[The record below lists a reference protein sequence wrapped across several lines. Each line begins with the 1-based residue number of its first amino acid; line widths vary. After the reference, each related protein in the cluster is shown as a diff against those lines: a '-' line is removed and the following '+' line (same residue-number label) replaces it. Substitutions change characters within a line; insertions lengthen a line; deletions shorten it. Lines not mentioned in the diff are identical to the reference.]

1 MRLALL
7 ALLLVTAAWLP
18 VPADASHSQDTL
30 PALAGEP
37 STDDGL
43 AWLADRVLEEGCA
56 RPAYGDGCSIA
67 NTKWFA
73 VTAAHA
79 GLDPATWPSHDRSVL
94 GYLQAHLDELWDS
107 SAQGCDCPRQKVL
120 SLAKSILAFR
130 AAGQDPSQLTG
141 PDGSQRDLVDDL
153 LAYFDGGQFGKA
165 EAVND
170 DIWAVIALNSHG
182 YTGHEVADALDRIA
196 AAQRPNGGV
205 PHSVTSASASTDN
218 TAAAVMAAAPH
229 DRGMF
234 LDNARSY
241 LVDAQIQGS
250 DGKACWPNQPS
261 LTNPSAS
268 PESTSWALQAV
279 VALGED
285 PLAWSVDGRSP
296 IACLLA
302 FQNDDGGF
310 GPSASNTLA
319 TYQAVTA
326 LAWAPYGSLQSP
338 TETLQVSQSTEE
350 GKETTTSLPTGFLRI
365 DDRAKESVTWTPQD
379 PGTRTFHGVTWDP
392 HPRPAVVQVTIQ
404 AASEDPPE
412 DDEAD
417 TDEEQGTGDPSSDP
431 PTADLSPPATAE
443 RNVTTEITVQAEP
456 ADTQVVAYR
465 LDWGDKTQTGWSDQ
479 PTFQHSYQDLGKHT
493 LQAWAKDADGDVSQ
507 AATAQLEVVDAAP
520 RLTVDGAEVIH
531 RHDPLDLT
539 AQATDPDGPTPEV
552 TWSWLGGQAN
562 GTDVTLSLTQ
572 PGTASIA
579 ATATDQAG
587 NTAKLLH
594 EVDVLNRP
602 PEIEAIG
609 PLTAE
614 ANATHTLT
622 IEATDP
628 EDDDLTITWSEPDRT
643 SYGGQYH
650 LETGAPGQRTLTVNV
665 TDPYGGW
672 ANATVTLQVAED
684 PDQADAEDPTV
695 QTGASSPDDG
705 DQPDAGRNGTAT
717 QRPTV
722 QLPSVV
728 RGHAGTA
735 TLIDGHAIDPD
746 SPVTAVEV
754 VLDDPVA
761 VRGTGSFQA
770 LLPTLPEG
778 TYDLSARAADDIGW
792 GPWTNATLIV
802 EDPSTGQG
810 EGDDQPLTKLGGPV
824 AETVDEIP
832 LPQLTPLVMSL
843 AALLAARRRYV

>member
-1 MRLALL
+1 MRRTLAVLL
-7 ALLLVTAAWLP
+7 VVTAALP
-18 VPADASHSQDTL
+18 APVSASHSQDTL

-37 STDDGL
+37 STDEGL
-43 AWLADRVLEEGCA
+43 AWLGDRVLEAGCA
-56 RPAYGDGCSIA
+56 RPAYGDGCSMA
-67 NTKWFA
+67 NTKWFTI
-73 VTAAHA
+73 TAAHA
-79 GLDPATWPSHDRSVL
+79 GLDPATWPNDGGSIL
-94 GYLQAHLDELWDS
+94 GYLEDHVDDLWD
-107 SAQGCDCPRQKVL
+107 AEAEGCDCPRQKVL

-130 AAGQDPSQLTG
+130 AAGQDPSQLAG
-141 PDGSQRDLVDDL
+141 PDGDPRDLVDDL
-153 LAYFDGGQFGKA
+153 LAYFDGSQFGRT

-182 YTGHEVADALDRIA
+182 YTGPEVADALDRIA
-196 AAQRPNGGV
+196 SAQRPDGGV
-205 PHSVTSASASTDN
+205 PHEVTSTSASTDT

-229 DRGMF
+229 GRAMF

-241 LVDAQIQGS
+241 LVDAQIQDD
-250 DGKACWPNQPS
+250 DGRACWPNQPS

-285 PLAWSVDGRSP
+285 PLAWSVDDRSP
-296 IACLLA
+296 IRCLLA
-302 FQNDDGGF
+302 FQNEDGGF

-326 LAWAPYGSLQSP
+326 LAWAPYGSLQGP

-365 DDRAKESVTWTPQD
+365 GDQAEESVTWTPQD

-392 HPRPAVVQVTIQ
+392 HPRPAAVHVTIQ
-404 AASEDPPE
+404 AASEEPQENDG
-412 DDEAD
+412 
-417 TDEEQGTGDPSSDP
+417 TDTGDGQGAGEASSEP

-443 RNVTTEITVQAEP
+443 RNVATEITVQAEP

-465 LDWGDKTQTGWSDQ
+465 LDWGDGPPTPWSDQ
-479 PTFQHSYQDLGKHT
+479 PTFEHRYQDLGEHT

-507 AATAQLEVVDAAP
+507 AATAGIDVVDAAP
-520 RLTVDGAEVIH
+520 RLTVDGSGTIH

-539 AQATDPDGPTPEV
+539 AQATDPDGPAPEV

-562 GTDVTLSLTQ
+562 GTEVTITLAH
-572 PGTASIA
+572 PGTTSIA
-579 ATATDQAG
+579 ATASDQAG
-587 NTAKLLH
+587 NTAKVLH
-594 EVDVLNRP
+594 DVHVLNRP
-602 PEIEAIG
+602 PEIAAIG

-628 EDDDLTITWSEPDRT
+628 EGDDLTITWSEPDRT

-650 LETGAPGQRTLTVNV
+650 LETGAPGQRTLTVDVN
-665 TDPYGGW
+665 DPYGGW
-672 ANATVTLQVAED
+672 ATATVTLEVAED
-684 PDQADAEDPTV
+684 PDQADAEAPTV
-695 QTGASSPDDG
+695 QTGARSPDGG
-705 DQPDAGRNGTAT
+705 DQTDAEDSGSET

-728 RGHAGTA
+728 RGQAGTA
-735 TLIDGHAIDPD
+735 TLIDGSATDPD
-746 SPVTAVEV
+746 SAVTAVEV
-754 VLDDPVA
+754 VLDGPVP
-761 VRGTGSFQA
+761 VRGTSSFQA
-770 LLPTLPEG
+770 LLPALPEG
-778 TYDLSARAADDIGW
+778 SYNLSARAADDIGW
-792 GPWTNATLIV
+792 GPWTTTTLLV
-802 EDPSTGQG
+802 EDPSSDRS
-810 EGDDQPLTKLGGPV
+810 EGDDQPLTELGGPV
-824 AETVDEIP
+824 AQTADEIP
-832 LPQLTPLVMSL
+832 IPQLTPLLMGL